1 MLTIAEEVLLLVL
14 DDETGRVNPR
24 LPVHSLR
31 NAVSGAL
38 LMDLA
43 FSDRIDTDLHQLY
56 VVDSTPLEEP
66 VLDPAL
72 ARVVGE
78 EETQPTDHWVRVFA
92 AEFDSVQPRLLDR
105 LVSRGILR
113 RQDDRL
119 FWVLGSRRYPSVD
132 GRPLR
137 EVKRRIMDVLLSEKI
152 PDPKDIAIICL
163 ADACDLWRG
172 MIHQRELVAL
182 EPRIA
187 QVVKLDLIGQ
197 SVAATVRELQD
208 ATRGEETRWFS

>member
-43 FSDRIDTDLHQLY
+43 FSDRIDTDLHQLH
-56 VVDSTPLEEP
+56 VVDSTPLGEP

-78 EETQPTDHWVRVFA
+78 KERQPTVTGSGSSRPSSIPFSRASSTDWYPAAFSDARTIGCFGCWVR
-92 AEFDSVQPRLLDR
+92 
-105 LVSRGILR
+105 
-113 RQDDRL
+113 
-119 FWVLGSRRYPSVD
+119 
-132 GRPLR
+132 
-137 EVKRRIMDVLLSEKI
+137 
-152 PDPKDIAIICL
+152 
-163 ADACDLWRG
+163 
-172 MIHQRELVAL
+172 
-182 EPRIA
+182 
-187 QVVKLDLIGQ
+187 
-197 SVAATVRELQD
+197 AATLRWTDVRC
-208 ATRGEETRWFS
+208 ARSNAGSWTFC